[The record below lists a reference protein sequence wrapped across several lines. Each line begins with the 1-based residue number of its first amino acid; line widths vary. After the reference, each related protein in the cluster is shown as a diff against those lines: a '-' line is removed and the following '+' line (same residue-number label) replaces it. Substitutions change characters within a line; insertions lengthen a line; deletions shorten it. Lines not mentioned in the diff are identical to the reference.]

1 MDEQAVRLAVIAHI
15 RHSETNYDEL
25 LGTGW
30 DRSDARGA
38 VADRVD
44 EVLDHWRAAED

>member
-15 RHSETNYDEL
+15 RHNETNYDEL
-25 LGTGW
+25 LGRGW
-30 DRSDARGA
+30 ERSDARSA

-44 EVLDHWRAAED
+44 EVLDEWEASES